1 MSAPPPVVLE
11 VLRGSTSPARP
22 EGGGR
27 TVYVVTKEDVY
38 ETMFGDGEYQHFSSA
53 YWNKDEADADVAD
66 RNEAEQRTAE
76 TEQRTAEAEQRTAEA
91 EQPALISPPLELNRL
106 NSYFLR
112 PPSRTPDISSRTQKQ
127 APEPR
132 NKNKLQSP
140 SNTTPIAN
148 PRPPLFLPLCVLP
161 NHTKS
166 FN

>member
-76 TEQRTAEAEQRTAEA
+76 EKKKSSSIVYTGHRFRVLPVEIVVGEGGFVQVATKSLPAHDRTITAEAIVGGLGGRE
-91 EQPALISPPLELNRL
+91 
-106 NSYFLR
+106 R
-112 PPSRTPDISSRTQKQ
+112 PT
-127 APEPR
+127 
-132 NKNKLQSP
+132 
-140 SNTTPIAN
+140 
-148 PRPPLFLPLCVLP
+148 V
-161 NHTKS
+161 
-166 FN
+166 